1 MLWLPIAILSYAL
14 NAGSLVTDKFL
25 LAKKIPNPA
34 VYAIVISLLGVL
46 AVVLLPFGWR
56 VPSFFELMIELSSGF
71 LFGWAMLLM
80 FSALNKG
87 EASRVIPFLN
97 GLQPLVIL
105 PLAWLVVGEV
115 VSGRFLWAFILIIAG
130 SVIISWGKGKSS
142 AAVYVLAAAS
152 AIVFGISLVMAKYAY
167 NSQDSFITP
176 FVMTRLGSLIF
187 ALMLLLIPRNRRAL
201 AAELKNPKKQ
211 TGILLILGQTAGA
224 LSSILINFAVAIAH
238 NATAIINALQGL
250 QYVFLLAIVVFLS
263 KKFPKIL
270 KEKITGAV
278 LAQKIVATALI
289 IAGLIVLAF

>member
-34 VYAIVISLLGVL
+34 VYAIIISLLGVL
-46 AVVLLPFGWR
+46 AVVLLPFGWS
-56 VPSFFELMIELSSGF
+56 VPSALELSIELVSGF

-115 VSGRFLWAFILIIAG
+115 VTGRFLWAFVLIIAG

-142 AAVYVLAAAS
+142 AAVYALAIAS
-152 AIVFGISLVMAKYAY
+152 AIIFGVSLVLAKYAY
-167 NSQDSFITP
+167 NSQGAFITP

-187 ALMLLLIPRNRRAL
+187 ALMLLAIPRNWRAL
-201 AAELKNPKKQ
+201 AAELKNPERQ
-211 TGILLILGQTAGA
+211 TGILLVLGQIAGA
-224 LSSILINFAVAIAH
+224 LSSILVNFAIAIAH

-263 KKFPKIL
+263 KKFPKII

-278 LAQKIVATALI
+278 LAQKIIATALI
-289 IAGLIVLAF
+289 IAGLAVLTL